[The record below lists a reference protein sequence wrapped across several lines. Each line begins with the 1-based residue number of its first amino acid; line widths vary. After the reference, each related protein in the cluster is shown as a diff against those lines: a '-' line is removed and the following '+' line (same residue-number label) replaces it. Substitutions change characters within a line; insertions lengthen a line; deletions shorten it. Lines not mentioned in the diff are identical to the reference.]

1 MTQYERLAA
10 RWRSLSD
17 RLGRRQ
23 YWHDRAL
30 HNRLCRLHPETD
42 GNRLFVH
49 NWGNAAAREAL
60 AKSQA
65 RLRAYWRYIDQLRDM
80 ALREEMARP

>member
-1 MTQYERLAA
+1 MNQYEQLAA
-10 RWRSLSD
+10 QWRLLSD

-30 HNRLCRLHPETD
+30 HNRLCRLHPETA
-42 GNRLFVH
+42 GHWGLIH

-65 RLRAYWRYIDQLRDM
+65 RLRAYWRHIDSLRDM
-80 ALREEMARP
+80 ALREAMAKK